1 MVELRKIRVVRRKEP
16 VFDMSEHE
24 KKNTP
29 PTEELQKEKRPAR
42 TGQEQRRRSSGT
54 DKERKQGNAVS
65 EEERR
70 RRAAA
75 GNRKRRRRRRRKKK
89 STWKKVLIVLLVL
102 LLALAAAGYAVFRHL
117 YGQMNIQPSGTVTPA
132 PVSESTPVP
141 TGEAEDDTTPAPTE
155 TPEPTPSPTPTE
167 EELQAIAEQEL
178 IETLQEDAE
187 EIMFNDNVYNLLL
200 IGADGTSNV
209 IERGDAMILL
219 SINKETKK
227 IWLTSLMRDTLVTI
241 PGYGTGHLNWTSS
254 VQNYGG
260 NGGPELLVKA
270 IESEKN
276 FAIHIDNWALVNFT
290 DFAEVAGM
298 LGPIRVTV
306 SPEEAKS
313 MNKLIAQVARMRD
326 EALGLAQ
333 FGSGE
338 GTPRVYFPKKGG
350 TFDITDGIQILA
362 YCRERYA
369 GAKGEADVTRYGDT
383 GRSNKQREV
392 LRLMWE
398 NVKKMNLLQQ
408 YALAEKIMSI
418 VTTDLTQGKCASLL
432 LQAPAMLSYEI
443 SDQQCPHPYAM
454 SKGRDDN
461 GLSAY
466 FPDWRVNRNYLR
478 ATIYGQ
484 PMTAN
489 DLTSSYSG
497 NRVTIIEPTA

>member
-1 MVELRKIRVVRRKEP
+1 
-16 VFDMSEHE
+16 MSEHE
-24 KKNTP
+24 KKKSLP
-29 PTEELQKEKRPAR
+29 PEESREKDGSAR
-42 TGQEQRRRSSGT
+42 TGSDQKPKGTRSSGDRRPRT
-54 DKERKQGNAVS
+54 ARS
-65 EEERR
+65 EDERR
-70 RRAAA
+70 SRPAA
-75 GNRKRRRRRRRKKK
+75 GNSRRRRRRRRKKK
-89 STWKKVLIVLLVL
+89 SAWKKVLVVILVL
-102 LLALAAAGYAVFRHL
+102 LLVLAAAGYAVFRHL
-117 YGQMNIQPSGTVTPA
+117 YGQMTIIPSGTTTPA
-132 PVSESTPVP
+132 PVSEPTPVP
-141 TGEAEDDTTPAPTE
+141 TEETADDTTPAPTE

-178 IETLQEDAE
+178 IKTLQEDAE
-187 EIMFNDNVYNLLL
+187 EIMINDNVYNLLL
-200 IGADGTSNV
+200 IGADGTSDV

-219 SINKETKK
+219 SINRETKK
-227 IWLTSLMRDTLVTI
+227 IWLTSLMRDTLVTV
-241 PGYGTGHLNWTSS
+241 PGFGTGHLNWTSS

-260 NGGPELLVKA
+260 KGGPELLIKT

-276 FAIHIDNWALVNFT
+276 FAIHIDNWALVNFI

-298 LGPIRVTV
+298 LGPIQVTV
-306 SPEEAKS
+306 TPEEAES
-313 MNKLIAQVARMRD
+313 MNGLIRQVCQMRD
-326 EALGLAQ
+326 AALGI
-333 FGSGE
+333 GTYGGTE
-338 GTPRVYFPKKGG
+338 GTKRAYFPKKGG
-350 TFDITDGIQILA
+350 TFEISDGIQILA

-369 GAKGEADVTRYGDT
+369 GAKGEANVTRYGDT

-408 YALAEKIMSI
+408 YSLAEKIMSI

-432 LQAPAMLSYEI
+432 LQAPAMLNYEI

-454 SKGRDDN
+454 SKGRDDS